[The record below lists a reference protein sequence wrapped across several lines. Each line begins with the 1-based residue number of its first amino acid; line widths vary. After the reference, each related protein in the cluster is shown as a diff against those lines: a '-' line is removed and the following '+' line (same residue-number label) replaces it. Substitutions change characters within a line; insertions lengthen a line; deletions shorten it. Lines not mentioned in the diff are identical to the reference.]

1 LRSAL
6 LVLILLVPPFP
17 AGAPVDDVPIAVT
30 IDDLPWIGPP
40 HGDFSLA
47 ATDRLL
53 EGLTSR
59 GVEATGFVNC
69 DRAEARDPILQR
81 WLDAGMSLGNHSAGH
96 KDLNSADV
104 AEWTEDVRRCDRYLR
119 DITAE
124 PVRSFRF
131 PFLHQGPTVERR
143 QAAIDLLDE
152 LGYMNA
158 HVTIDTSDYL
168 MAVAYREALAKGD
181 LAEADRVG
189 RAYVEH
195 LVAAARHYRD
205 FARERFGRD
214 VAHVILVHANA
225 LNADW
230 LGPALDRLA
239 TEGFRFVP
247 LEQALE
253 DPVYDLPDGYV
264 GGKGIS
270 WLYRVEPATPAAAD
284 WDQAQED
291 EIRERF
297 GVR

>member
-1 LRSAL
+1 VKPLL
-6 LVLILLVPPFP
+6 LVLILLVPPSP
-17 AGAPVDDVPIAVT
+17 AGAPVEDVPIAIT

-40 HGDFSLA
+40 RGDLSLA

-53 EGLTSR
+53 EALSAR

-69 DRAEARDPILQR
+69 DRAEERDPILQR
-81 WLDAGMSLGNHSAGH
+81 WLDAGMPLGNHSAGH
-96 KDLNSADV
+96 KDLNSADL

-119 DITAE
+119 GITAE

-131 PFLHQGPTVERR
+131 PFLHQGPTVARR
-143 QAAIDLLDE
+143 RAAVVLLDE
-152 LGYMNA
+152 LGYVNA

-214 VAHVILVHANA
+214 VSHVILVHANA

-230 LGPALDRLA
+230 LGASLDALA
-239 TEGFRFVP
+239 AEGFRFVP
-247 LEQALE
+247 LEEALG
-253 DPVYDLPDGYV
+253 DPVYALPDDYV

-270 WLYRVEPATPAAAD
+270 WLYRVEPAMPAAAE
-284 WDQAQED
+284 WDQARED
-291 EIRERF
+291 EIRQRF